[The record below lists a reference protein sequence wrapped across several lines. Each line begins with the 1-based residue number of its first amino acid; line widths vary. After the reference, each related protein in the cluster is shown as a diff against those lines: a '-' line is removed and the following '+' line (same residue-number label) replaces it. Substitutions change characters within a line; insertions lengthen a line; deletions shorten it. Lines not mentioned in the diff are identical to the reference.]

1 MAISFQPQKVKPKNK
16 IKKELNMLVEWLL
29 SDGM

>member
-1 MAISFQPQKVKPKNK
+1 
-16 IKKELNMLVEWLL
+16 MLRTPSVYGRAKVEWLL